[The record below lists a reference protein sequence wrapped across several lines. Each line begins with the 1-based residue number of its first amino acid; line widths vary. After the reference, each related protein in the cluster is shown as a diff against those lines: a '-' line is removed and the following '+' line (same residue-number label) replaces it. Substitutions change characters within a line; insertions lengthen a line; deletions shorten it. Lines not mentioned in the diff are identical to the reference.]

1 MVTSNNIFKSV
12 MISANSKD
20 EAIEKSPFK
29 QCMVDA
35 TAAYTNF
42 LEKKLGYD
50 KNFRKSWMEKH
61 GIKKTNKN
69 GEEVLYKATPAEYRN
84 MLIETAEVSDAEF
97 REWQVAYVKDATKNY
112 PGAAC
117 MITLIPA
124 VESTRKR
131 PYEYFNV
138 KNEGKRKQK
147 TVISLRNKR
156 TGMEVWRSDSHIT
169 KAAAIK
175 KAKEL
180 MSSGE
185 VKDSIEIYLSTDITN
200 PLLGTLQYTPS
211 ARASIGKFI
220 VFGVID
226 SSQL

>member
-12 MISANSKD
+12 VISANSKD

-61 GIKKTNKN
+61 GIKKTNKD
-69 GEEVLYKATPAEYRN
+69 GEEVLCKATPAEYRN

-156 TGMEVWRSDSHIT
+156 TGMEIWRSDSHIT

>member
-12 MISANSKD
+12 VISADSKD
-20 EAIEKSPFK
+20 AAIEKSPFK
-29 QCMVDA
+29 QLMIDA

-50 KNFRKSWMEKH
+50 KNFRKTWMEKH
-61 GIKKTNKN
+61 GTKKTNKD
-69 GEEVLYKATPAEYRN
+69 GEEVLVKATPADYRN
-84 MLIETAEVSDAEF
+84 MLIDSADISEAEF
-97 REWQVAYVKDATKNY
+97 KEWQVAFTKDKTKNY

-117 MITLIPA
+117 MITITPA

-185 VKDSIEIYLSTDITN
+185 IKDSIEIYLSTDITN
-200 PLLGTLQYTPS
+200 PLLGILQYTPS

-220 VFGVID
+220 IFGVID